1 VRALVAISILAGI
14 LFQTTAKLAV
24 ILQFRANQDYIAKNL
39 CVNRSKPKSCC
50 KGSCQLNKKLEET
63 DKKENRGLPANLK
76 DKFNF
81 FACTIP
87 ERTDVQHKRFHASAV
102 FTYDDLYSYDPT
114 RFFFHPPDLLS

>member
-1 VRALVAISILAGI
+1 MRALVAISILAGI

-39 CVNRSKPKSCC
+39 CVNRKKPKSCC

-63 DKKENRGLPANLK
+63 DKKENRGLPVNLK

-81 FACTIP
+81 FACTLP
-87 ERTDVQHKRFHASAV
+87 EPTAVQHKRSASSAV
-102 FTYDDLYSYDPT
+102 FIYD
-114 RFFFHPPDLLS
+114 